1 MSKKQKVGG
10 GGRKIGR
17 NRKSPAMLRYV
28 AENRLA
34 KNKARKIAKATRG
47 Y

>member
-1 MSKKQKVGG
+1 MAKKQKQGG
-10 GGRKIGR
+10 GARKIGR

-34 KNKARKIAKATRG
+34 KNKARRKAKAR
-47 Y
+47 